1 MTDDRHTLA
10 ANVQAAIERS
20 IADAAAGNVK
30 SIDEVF
36 ARLLAKY
43 RNATLEHRRPMA
55 PDK

>member
-10 ANVQAAIERS
+10 ALQAAIQRS
-20 IADAAAGNVK
+20 IADAAAGKVK

-43 RNATLEHRRPMA
+43 RNATLEHRPPIA

>member
-10 ANVQAAIERS
+10 ALQAAIERS

-43 RNATLEHRRPMA
+43 RNATLEHRPPIA